1 MVGAGIVIM
10 PYLVSQTGVA
20 LGFLIFFVSAVL
32 ASFSIY
38 VIQTVAVQLNSES
51 FAEIAGHLMGSRNAK
66 YFVNTL
72 LVLALFG
79 PTVSYFIILGDLAIA
94 SMPGYNE
101 TLVKSSAILLAACL
115 LVYFCLQ
122 KSLAQISSTS
132 VVVVGGLV
140 VFVAVLAYNF
150 SSQEQHP
157 TTTDHSA
164 DYIEMFATIPSA
176 FMALNC
182 HNNFFQVRSSMR
194 LEDQSISQITKVFS
208 TAICFCAVAYFLVAY
223 MGLTL
228 YGS

>member
-20 LGFLIFFVSAVL
+20 LGFVIFFVSAVL
-32 ASFSIY
+32 ASFSVY
-38 VIQTVAVQLNSES
+38 VIQTVAVQLNAES
-51 FAEIAGHLMGSRNAK
+51 FAEIACHLMGSRNAK

-101 TLVKSSAILLAACL
+101 TLVKCSAILLAACL
-115 LVYFCLQ
+115 LVYFCLK

-140 VFVAVLAYNF
+140 VFVSVLAYNF

-157 TTTDHSA
+157 ITTEHSA
-164 DYIEMFATIPSA
+164 ADRIEMFATIPSA

-194 LEDQSISQITKVFS
+194 LED
-208 TAICFCAVAYFLVAY
+208 
-223 MGLTL
+223 
-228 YGS
+228 